1 MRVSNS
7 PIGLREPSHRQ
18 SSSYTPKYSDYIE
31 LSHEALH
38 LYNKYLN
45 ENPNPLAKLTQTDI
59 IQMVSNGSNARNP
72 YTKYLISY

>member
-1 MRVSNS
+1 MRINNS
-7 PIGLREPSHRQ
+7 HVGLREPSHRQ
-18 SSSYTPKYSDYIE
+18 NTSYTPKYSDYIE

-59 IQMVSNGSNARNP
+59 IQMVSNARNP